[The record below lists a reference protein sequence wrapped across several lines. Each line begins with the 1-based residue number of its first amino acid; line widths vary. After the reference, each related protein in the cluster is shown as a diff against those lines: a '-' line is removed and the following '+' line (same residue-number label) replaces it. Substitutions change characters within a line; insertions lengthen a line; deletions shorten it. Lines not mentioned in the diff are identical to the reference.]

1 MFMHEQRFNHV
12 AQLAKQFDVDGV
24 IMFLVKYCDT
34 HMFDAPYLRDQL
46 KAVGLPVLYLE
57 WEHSMSGFA
66 SLKTRIE
73 AFVEMIGGIK

>member
-1 MFMHEQRFNHV
+1 
-12 AQLAKQFDVDGV
+12 
-24 IMFLVKYCDT
+24 
-34 HMFDAPYLRDQL
+34 MFDAPYLRDQL